1 MTYMSGS
8 RAGSGL
14 LVATRWVAAI
24 LLGSLVFGCAG
35 DPIRPDGRDAGPESL
50 YAVELP
56 RSGGGMV
63 ALSDYRG
70 RVLVLDFFTT
80 WSQPSLLSIPHYN
93 VLDARYA
100 DRGLAMVGVA
110 MDELGDDVV
119 APFAAGLQI
128 SYPVALASRGIVEG
142 RSIFGDLSAIPT
154 LLIFDRSG
162 HLVQVFFGLVPIE
175 QVEEVIRR
183 LL

>member
-1 MTYMSGS
+1 MTCMSGFRTG
-8 RAGSGL
+8 RAWLAAALAGL
-14 LVATRWVAAI
+14 MAV
-24 LLGSLVFGCAG
+24 GCAG
-35 DPIRPDGRDAGPESL
+35 DPVRPDGRAEQGPEAL
-50 YAVELP
+50 YALELP
-56 RSGGGMV
+56 RSGGGTI

-70 RVLVLDFFTT
+70 RVLAMDFFAT
-80 WSQPSLLSIPHYN
+80 WSQPSLVSIPRYN

-100 DRGLAMVGVA
+100 VRGLALVGVA

-128 SYPVALASRGIVEG
+128 SYPVALATRQMVAG

-154 LLIFDRSG
+154 LLIFDRKG
-162 HLVQVFFGLVPIE
+162 RLAQVFFGLVPIE